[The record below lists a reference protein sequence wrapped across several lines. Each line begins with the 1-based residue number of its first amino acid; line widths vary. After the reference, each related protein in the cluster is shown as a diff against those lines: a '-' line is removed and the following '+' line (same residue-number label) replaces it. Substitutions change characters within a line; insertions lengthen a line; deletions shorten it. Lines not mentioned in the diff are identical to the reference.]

1 MNTINVPG
9 VGPVKGQY
17 AIAGGAIVVVI
28 VGVTWYRHKN
38 ASAAAAAASPVNAT
52 AAPVDSGYT
61 PIDTASAGSGGGGG
75 GYQSGGGY
83 PYPNSY
89 NGYCPYGQDVY
100 GNCLPAPTS
109 TPTTTGG
116 VYTTNND
123 WASAAETSL
132 ENAGVSLSVSTMA
145 VSRVLGGLSVT
156 PAQRDIFLQAIG
168 LLGQPPQGYPQP
180 IKLTETPSSGPTNG
194 SVTPA
199 APKNLKVKRVYT
211 HSVDLDWDP
220 VAGAKGYRVF
230 MNGKQLVTVTYS
242 SFAPQGLAPRS
253 HYAFYVEAVG
263 PTDKLS
269 GKSNTVNV
277 TTNK

>member
-1 MNTINVPG
+1 MNTIKVPG

-17 AIAGGAIVVVI
+17 VIAGGAVVVVI
-28 VGVTWYRHKN
+28 VGVTWYRHRN

-52 AAPVDSGYT
+52 ATPVDSGYT
-61 PIDTASAGSGGGGG
+61 AVDTSGAGYGGGGT
-75 GYQSGGGY
+75 YPSGGGY

-109 TPTTTGG
+109 TPSTTGG

-123 WASAAETSL
+123 WATAAETAL
-132 ENAGVSLSVSTMA
+132 ENAGVGLSVSTMA
-145 VSRVLGGLSVT
+145 ISRVLGGLSVT
-156 PAQRDIFLQAIG
+156 PPQKDIFLQAIG

-180 IKLTETPSSGPTNG
+180 IKLTETPSAGPGTP

-199 APKNLKVKRVYT
+199 APKNLKVTKVYT
-211 HSVDLDWDP
+211 HSVNLDWDN
-220 VAGAKGYRVF
+220 VTGAKGYRVF

-242 SFAPQGLAPRS
+242 SFAPQGLAARS
-253 HYAFYVEAVG
+253 HYTFYVEAVG
-263 PTDKLS
+263 ATDKLS
-269 GKSNTVNV
+269 AKSNTVSV